1 LASGGALLFGCSKD
15 EGVGGHTSGC
25 GDAFS
30 DGELVS
36 EIPFVGE
43 DSVAFGTPLGEGLDG
58 RVYTDLSKLGP
69 DTLVTPNEL
78 FYVRTRYPDLLD
90 ASLPWKVEVSGLV
103 DAPVS
108 LALGDL
114 EAMKQPMGVHLLE
127 CSGNSSGGKFG
138 LLSAAEW
145 SGALL
150 VDVLATLGVR
160 AEATRLVVSGFDSH
174 SQPSAGGH
182 STPGA
187 SWILALS
194 DVEARGAFLALEM
207 NGEPLPPDHGAPVR
221 LFVPGWFG
229 CSCIK
234 WVNEL
239 VLVDDSAPAT
249 GQMQEFASRTHQN
262 GVPTLAMDY
271 RAPKIQ
277 QAAMPVRIEKWNVGG
292 QVVYRV
298 VGILWGGD
306 APTGTDRL
314 QIAFGDSE
322 WRAVHV
328 CPPHTQ
334 NATWTLWSHAWKPT
348 RTGTF
353 TISMRVD
360 DPSVPQIRLD
370 SGWYARQVAIDE
382 V

>member
-1 LASGGALLFGCSKD
+1 LASGGALLLGCSRD
-15 EGVGGHTSGC
+15 ESVRGHTSSC

-30 DGELVS
+30 DGEQVS

-78 FYVRTRYPDLLD
+78 FYVRTRYPDLLEP
-90 ASLPWKVEVSGLV
+90 STPWKVDVSGLV

-145 SGALL
+145 AGAPLA
-150 VDVLATLGVR
+150 DVLATLGVR
-160 AEATRLVVSGFDSH
+160 AEATRLLVSGFDSH

-187 SWILALS
+187 SWILALP
-194 DVEARGAFLALEM
+194 DIEERGAFLALEM

-249 GQMQEFASRTHQN
+249 SQMQEFAARTHQN
-262 GVPTLAMDY
+262 GVPALAADY

-277 QAAMPVRIEKWNVGG
+277 QAAMPVRIEKWNVDG
-292 QVVYRV
+292 QVLYRV

-314 QIAFGDSE
+314 QIAFGDGD

-353 TISMRVD
+353 TLSMRVD